1 MSKIPSLEEML
12 KLYTKKD
19 LWERIQQHI
28 QTIDQ
33 LKQQLEKEKAE
44 NKTLKEFAD
53 KLDEEFGKNVEPTL
67 SERADNIIAL
77 HRSNKKYC
85 EIADEKI
92 KELKQRLEEKD
103 KEIDYWKDKTR
114 NKILNMKATDFMK
127 MCLSCGLMLDITEQQ
142 VPLAVRELE
151 KAKDL
156 IKHFCKIHSD
166 EYYGVKAQV
175 KGIEQDVCE
184 EIDNKIKELK
194 GE

>member
-1 MSKIPSLEEML
+1 MKETKVQEEITMG
-12 KLYTKKD
+12 D
-19 LWERIQQHI
+19 LGNYIACPFC
-28 QTIDQ
+28 
-33 LKQQLEKEKAE
+33 KEK
-44 NKTLKEFAD
+44 D
-53 KLDEEFGKNVEPTL
+53 KQ
-67 SERADNIIAL
+67 
-77 HRSNKKYC
+77 
-85 EIADEKI
+85 I